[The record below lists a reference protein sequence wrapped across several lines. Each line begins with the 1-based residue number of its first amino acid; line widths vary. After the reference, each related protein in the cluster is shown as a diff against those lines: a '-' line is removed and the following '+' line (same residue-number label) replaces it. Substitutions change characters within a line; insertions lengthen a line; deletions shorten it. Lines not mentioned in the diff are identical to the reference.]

1 MAAAQLQQGDA
12 GRIEFSH
19 QFEDDNIGIGV
30 KEMAEPSKSYTE
42 TLGMQ
47 LVEEVPKAP
56 GERAAPCI
64 AVFFWG
70 S

>member
-1 MAAAQLQQGDA
+1 VAVAQLQQGDA

-30 KEMAEPSKSYTE
+30 KEMDEPSKFYAE

-47 LVEEVPKAP
+47 LGEEIPRAP
-56 GERAAPCI
+56 GERAALGI
-64 AVFFWG
+64 AVFFWR